1 MEILIIFLLMI
12 CNALFA
18 MSEMAVV
25 ASRKVRL
32 QQWANQGNARAQ
44 VALDLAQS
52 PNRFLSTI
60 QVGIT
65 LIGILAG
72 AFGGTT
78 VARSLEGYLK
88 GIPYLRGYSE
98 VLSLGIVVLG
108 ITYLSIVL
116 GELVPKRLALNN
128 PERIAS
134 AIAVPLRL
142 LATITHPVVQVLTI
156 SSEGVLKLL
165 GYQPSREPPIT
176 EEEIK
181 VLIEQGTQAG
191 VFAEKEKDIIK
202 SVFRLADRE
211 VGVLMTTRLEIVWLD
226 LNAPIEENRVKIMDH
241 PYSRFPV
248 AQDNLDNVLGV
259 VRAKDLLDQG
269 LSSQLMDLKEKMT
282 PPLFVSE
289 NAPALHLLEMF
300 KKSRPHLA
308 LVVDEYG
315 GIQGL
320 VTLNDILESIVGEIS
335 SQNQLAEPQ
344 AVQREDGS
352 WLVDGMVPVDEFKE
366 IFDLVRLP
374 GEGSGHFQTLGG
386 FIMMQ
391 MGRVPRP
398 ADHFEWEGLR
408 FEVVDMDGKRID
420 KVLISKGSD
429 LIWSSKNRHLVKQ
442 FF

>member
-32 QQWANQGNARAQ
+32 QQWANQGNTRAQ

-88 GIPYLRGYSE
+88 GVPYLRGYSE

-269 LSSQLMDLKEKMT
+269 LSSRIMDLKEKMT
-282 PPLFVSE
+282 PPLFVPE
-289 NAPALHLLEMF
+289 NAPALHLLELF

-335 SQNQLAEPQ
+335 SQNQPAEPQ

-391 MGRVPRP
+391 MGRVPRA

-420 KVLISKGSD
+420 KVLISKGLD
-429 LIWSSKNRHLVKQ
+429 KD
-442 FF
+442 

>member
-32 QQWANQGNARAQ
+32 QQWANQGNTRAQ
-44 VALDLAQS
+44 VALDLAQF

-88 GIPYLRGYSE
+88 EIPWLRGYSE
-98 VLSLGIVVLG
+98 ALSLGIVVLG
-108 ITYLSIVL
+108 LTYLSIVL

-211 VGVLMTTRLEIVWLD
+211 VRVLMTPRLEIVWLD
-226 LNAPIEENRVKIMDH
+226 LNAPLEENRVKIMEN

-248 AQDNLDNVLGV
+248 AQDNLDNALGV

-269 LSSQLMDLKEKMT
+269 LSSRIMDLKEKMT
-282 PPLFVSE
+282 PPLFVPE
-289 NAPALHLLEMF
+289 NSPALHLLELF
-300 KKSRPHLA
+300 KRSRPHLA

-335 SQNQLAEPQ
+335 SQNQPAEPQ
-344 AVQREDGS
+344 VVRREDGS
-352 WLVDGMVPVDEFKE
+352 WLVDGMVPVDQFKE
-366 IFDLVRLP
+366 IFDLNQLP
-374 GEGSGHFQTLGG
+374 GEESGHFQTLGG

-391 MGRVPRP
+391 MGRVPGP
-398 ADHFEWEGLR
+398 AEYFQWEGLR
-408 FEVVDMDGKRID
+408 FEVVDMDGKRVD
-420 KVLISKGSD
+420 KVLVSKRTG
-429 LIWSSKNRHLVKQ
+429 
-442 FF
+442 